1 MYIDSYNMRY
11 RINKNLSEWQW
22 IKFSKKKFCFF
33 LYYKLYYNLYYKIKW
48 LEKKQHKK
56 KPEELEL

>member
-1 MYIDSYNMRY
+1 MRY